1 MYVEQHWG
9 TELGNRSGEQNRL
22 ACMPA
27 ALCLQL
33 LHLHKYAAICRSV
46 FYLPK
51 PRPLNHLV
59 QDLFGGPTLV
69 LQGAKVIKNYY

>member
-1 MYVEQHWG
+1 MPERSDGYV
-9 TELGNRSGEQNRL
+9 
-22 ACMPA
+22 MDV
-27 ALCLQL
+27 
-33 LHLHKYAAICRSV
+33 CRSV

-69 LQGAKVIKNYY
+69 LQGAKVNAKTQQHKKA

>member
-1 MYVEQHWG
+1 MGV
-9 TELGNRSGEQNRL
+9 
-22 ACMPA
+22 
-27 ALCLQL
+27 
-33 LHLHKYAAICRSV
+33 CRSV

-69 LQGAKVIKNYY
+69 LQGAKVKAKTQQPKRNIVQELS

>member
-1 MYVEQHWG
+1 MGV
-9 TELGNRSGEQNRL
+9 
-22 ACMPA
+22 
-27 ALCLQL
+27 
-33 LHLHKYAAICRSV
+33 CRSV

-69 LQGAKVIKNYY
+69 LQGAKVNAKTQQQKKASSGTFLKKKAQLQCVPAMQRL